1 LRSHI
6 EQAAS
11 VWEDL
16 EELNSAPKKVSGN
29 RRYRFATFTAH
40 HGSTVHEQLDDL
52 RAHAKTSITS
62 RGGDFPHITDAALK
76 RAVPKNQ
83 EVSKGEVTQY
93 FCYVSNANRGEIVA
107 TYTIPKHLVDE
118 DRRVSTLHHPD
129 MVRRA
134 SFKTEAIKR
143 YANYLDAQS
152 TVIESKL
159 TADIEDHL
167 VNGILS
173 YSGPEM
179 AVQSATD
186 LNSGGGVLISLD
198 PDREAHELPL
208 YCPECFKTML
218 QSLRDASDGRTHSIP
233 FPPIPMSSIKLT
245 VFCTEN
251 KHKKHGLL
259 DCVDLDDVNDQL
271 NDYRASLGKGPHS
284 FILLSINNKDLSSSL
299 GRWVWLDF

>member
-1 LRSHI
+1 M
-6 EQAAS
+6 
-11 VWEDL
+11 EDL
-16 EELNSAPKKVSGN
+16 EKLNSAPKTVSGN
-29 RRYRFATFTAH
+29 RHYRFATFTAH
-40 HGSTVHEQLDDL
+40 HGSSVHEQLNDL
-52 RAHAKTSITS
+52 RSPSKTSITS
-62 RGGDFPHITDAALK
+62 RGGDFPQITDAALK

-83 EVSKGEVTQY
+83 EVPKGEVIQY

-134 SFKTEAIKR
+134 SFKTDAIKK
-143 YANYLDAQS
+143 YADYLDAQS
-152 TVIESKL
+152 TEIKSKL
-159 TADIEDHL
+159 AADIEDHL
-167 VNGILS
+167 VNGVLS
-173 YSGPEM
+173 HSGPEM

-186 LNSGGGVLISLD
+186 MNSGGGVLISLD

-218 QSLRDASDGRTHSIP
+218 QLLVKYASEDRIHPGPP

-245 VFCTEN
+245 VYCTEN
-251 KHKKHGLL
+251 EHKKHGLL
-259 DCVDLDDVNDQL
+259 DCVDLNYVNDQL
-271 NDYRASLGKGPHS
+271 NDYRANSGVGPHS
-284 FILLSINNKDLSSSL
+284 FVLLSINNKDLSRSL